1 MALKVVA
8 TTASFNGLFAFA
20 GDNVAESHCYKGIV
34 AQKPRNL
41 TEKTSQESQSVT
53 TDLSDC
59 RADDQC
65 SIVQVKGKKP
75 LLLNNSKGL
84 ALTCEESEPTVIVA
98 QKERYCF

>member
-8 TTASFNGLFAFA
+8 TTVNFNGLFAFA

-65 SIVQVKGKKP
+65 SIVQVKGKKTTIIKQFQGSCVD
-75 LLLNNSKGL
+75 L
-84 ALTCEESEPTVIVA
+84 
-98 QKERYCF
+98 